1 MHSSGRREE
10 EPQVRLTSERRSRD
24 SFSKL
29 GPLISIKGHKWEV
42 ELAFSFP
49 EPRVAQF
56 QTARRTGVPRAG
68 EPNVGTAPDA
78 EQGCC
83 ACPLL
88 VAVRGGEGLQSAEPE
103 ASTAIVIIAHCHV
116 FSKLLGQHLPSSPT
130 RLAAL
135 RGQDLLAWLTIVFPQ
150 PGTS

>member
-1 MHSSGRREE
+1 MHSSGRSEE
-10 EPQVRLTSERRSRD
+10 EPQVRLTSERWSRD
-24 SFSKL
+24 SSSKL
-29 GPLISIKGHKWEV
+29 GRLISIKGHKWEM

-68 EPNVGTAPDA
+68 EPNVGTAPGA
-78 EQGCC
+78 ERGRC

-88 VAVRGGEGLQSAEPE
+88 VAVRGGKGLQSAEPE
-103 ASTAIVIIAHCHV
+103 ASPAIVITAHCNV
-116 FSKLLGQHLPSSPT
+116 FSKLLDQHLSSSHT

-135 RGQDLLAWLTIVFPQ
+135 REQDLLAWLTIVFPQ
-150 PGTS
+150 PGPS